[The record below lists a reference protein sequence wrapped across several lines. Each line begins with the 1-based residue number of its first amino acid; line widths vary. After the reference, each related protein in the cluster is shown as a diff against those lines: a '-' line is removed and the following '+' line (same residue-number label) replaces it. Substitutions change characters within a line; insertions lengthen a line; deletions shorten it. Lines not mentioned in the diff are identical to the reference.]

1 MGESLTEKGRDT
13 QLRNIEQKT
22 GRTFAELKAMI
33 GATGLSRHGE
43 IRDHLKTTLG
53 LGHGDANALTHY
65 ALGSDGES
73 RAAIAGA
80 STDDVLA
87 DIYAGPKAALRPLHD
102 RFIAAIASFGPYE
115 TAPKKGYVSLRR
127 KKQFAMVGPGTKGRL
142 EIGLNLKDVPPT
154 ERLVAQPAGGMCQYK
169 VWVTEAKEID
179 KELVSWV
186 RQAYDSAG

>member
-1 MGESLTEKGRDT
+1 MNVVDKAIET
-13 QLRNIEQKT
+13 QLKNIQTRTGKT
-22 GRTFAELKAMI
+22 LAALYSVIKKS
-33 GATGLSRHGE
+33 GLTKHGE
-43 IRDHLKTTLG
+43 IRDMLKEELG
-53 LGHGDANALTHY
+53 MGHGDANTLVTIY
-65 ALGSDGES
+65 LKSSTGP
-73 RAAIAGA
+73 AAATPGA
-80 STDDVLA
+80 SSGDVL
-87 DIYAGPKAALRPLHD
+87 DEIYAGPKATLRPAHEKLLK
-102 RFIAAIASFGPYE
+102 AIDAFGVFE
-115 TAPKKGYVSLRR
+115 IAPKKGYVSLRR

>member
-1 MGESLTEKGRDT
+1 MNVVDKALET
-13 QLRNIEQKT
+13 QLNNIQTRTGKT
-22 GRTFAELKAMI
+22 LAALYSLLKKS
-33 GATGLSRHGE
+33 GLTKHGE
-43 IRDHLKTTLG
+43 MRDMLKKELG
-53 LGHGDANALTHY
+53 MGHGDANTLVTVYLRSLA
-65 ALGSDGES
+65 GP
-73 RAAIAGA
+73 AAPAAAGA
-80 STDDVLA
+80 SSGDLLDE
-87 DIYAGPKAALRPLHD
+87 IYAGPKAGLRPVHEKLLK
-102 RFIAAIASFGPYE
+102 AIDAFGVFE
-115 TAPKKGYVSLRR
+115 IAPKKGYVSLRR